1 MVAHFWQI
9 HKSLPIP
16 YEYIK
21 NVQMDVILTFKQ
33 RNIHNI
39 VVNILTSILT
49 FFETYITT
57 KAHNMLIIMLDPWFK
72 NLKIMS
78 DFVGDSIVFQVIAK
92 YNN

>member
-1 MVAHFWQI
+1 
-9 HKSLPIP
+9 
-16 YEYIK
+16 
-21 NVQMDVILTFKQ
+21 MDVIFTFKQ
-33 RNIHNI
+33 HNIHNI

-57 KAHNMLIIMLDPWFK
+57 KTHTMLAIMLDPWFK
-72 NLKIMS
+72 NLKFVL